1 MFRHARANFII
12 CAADN
17 VLTFHVSSPH
27 PLIVLDCMS
36 FIVYCS
42 PYSHTVLE
50 ADGHVHTVTCLPPFN
65 LFPHTG
71 FYTFSH
77 LRVPFFSFLLFLPY
91 FFHHTFPL
99 FPSLRALL
107 SSPPTLFFC
116 ALHETQLSL
125 FKFSFVLILTQR
137 HASYIS

>member
-50 ADGHVHTVTCLPPFN
+50 ADGHVHTVTCLRPFLPFSTHRFLY
-65 LFPHTG
+65 LF
-71 FYTFSH
+71 TFA
-77 LRVPFFSFLLFLPY
+77 RPFFLLPFVPSL